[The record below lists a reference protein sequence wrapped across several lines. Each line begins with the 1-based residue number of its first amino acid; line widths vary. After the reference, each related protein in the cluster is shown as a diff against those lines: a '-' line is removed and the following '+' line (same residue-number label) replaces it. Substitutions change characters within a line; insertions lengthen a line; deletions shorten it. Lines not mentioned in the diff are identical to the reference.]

1 MRHMSKLA
9 VPVSIVAERL
19 GIDRRR
25 VLRMVQRGTLKPVQK
40 LPGET
45 GAYLFDP
52 EDVERLEA
60 DRWAAS

>member
-1 MRHMSKLA
+1 MSKVAA
-9 VPVSIVAERL
+9 VLSARSVAERL

-25 VLRMVQRGTLKPVQK
+25 VLRMVQSGVLKPVQK

-52 EDVERLEA
+52 ADVDAL
-60 DRWAAS
+60 AAQRSAS